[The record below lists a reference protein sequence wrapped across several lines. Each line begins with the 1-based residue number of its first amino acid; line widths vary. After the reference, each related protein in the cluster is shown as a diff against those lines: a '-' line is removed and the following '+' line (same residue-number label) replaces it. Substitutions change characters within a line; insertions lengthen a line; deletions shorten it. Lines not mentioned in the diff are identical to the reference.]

1 MFLLQWNGTNAL
13 QCLQWHRNVHG
24 VGLYC
29 VLWRQA
35 DVYKLRDGASLSEVQ
50 CRRRILGGKM
60 NLFRKIL
67 SCLKWCIAIALLF
80 GVAVFCIAYVINAVH
95 DACRAGVWSQQ
106 QKNTQVEFY
115 E

>member
-1 MFLLQWNGTNAL
+1 M
-13 QCLQWHRNVHG
+13 G
-24 VGLYC
+24 VYGLYR
-29 VLWRQA
+29 RQT
-35 DVYKLRDGASLSEVQ
+35 DVHKLRDGSRMPTVQ
-50 CRRRILGGKM
+50 CGRWVLGGKM

-95 DACRAGVWSQQ
+95 DACRAGVWSLQ